1 MNLNLLTNSRKKN
14 QYYVRMKKV
23 ITNSATL
30 ISISDESTRQ
40 FIMLNQVNNI
50 KKKSNKNH
58 RQINIA
64 DSLF

>member
-14 QYYVRMKKV
+14 QYYVIMKKV

-50 KKKSNKNH
+50 KKNRIKITDRST
-58 RQINIA
+58 
-64 DSLF
+64 